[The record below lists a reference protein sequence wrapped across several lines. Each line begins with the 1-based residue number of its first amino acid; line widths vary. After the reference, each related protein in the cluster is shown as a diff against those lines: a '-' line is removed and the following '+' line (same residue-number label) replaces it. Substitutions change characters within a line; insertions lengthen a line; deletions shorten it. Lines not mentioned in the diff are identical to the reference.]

1 MPHSPNRPSPC
12 GVFVGFLPGAS
23 WLNTWLSDESDEVD
37 VSEVLNILSN
47 EVIQQVRPEEKHGKN
62 WEDGSTKMIVRE
74 QGMDRIEIVGVLGK
88 LSAFDFCTCSF
99 LFDGIF
105 MFQAL

>member
-1 MPHSPNRPSPC
+1 
-12 GVFVGFLPGAS
+12 
-23 WLNTWLSDESDEVD
+23 
-37 VSEVLNILSN
+37 
-47 EVIQQVRPEEKHGKN
+47 
-62 WEDGSTKMIVRE
+62 
-74 QGMDRIEIVGVLGK
+74 MDRIEIVGVLGK